1 MVSNSTTFEQDV
13 AEARHELHKLGQ
25 LTGIGPQEVIPGDPV
40 TVGEI
45 GEHLT
50 KLGGA
55 FERAGQGIK
64 SIDSGGW
71 TGQAGDAFRANYL
84 DKAPAEWLAAADAF
98 ADAGKAVLDY
108 QRVLAGEKE
117 KAARAKEELDRANEA
132 SLAAAKQHNAAVK
145 AYESGSSDVAP
156 RAFVDPNAEVR
167 ARAEAQ
173 IAAAKAAVQA
183 ADEQATK
190 IVLEAAQ
197 SAPAKPSK
205 LAQLGANIAD
215 VGQLFGGA
223 IYDFGAGAVE
233 GVVGVGAGLWGLG
246 EAALYSQPGMWGI
259 DPEGKAAFDEAAS
272 TTIMSITENPYQAVK
287 TVVDVDGWKQNPAK
301 ALGSMAPDAV
311 ASAFGGAGVATRAT
325 KIGSKIADGLGDL
338 GKANDVAK
346 TADRLGDAG
355 RHAPESPSNTPPWG
369 DYDSLP
375 PERPFHDAP
384 SNPYDNY
391 DPRLDPDADKP
402 FGPQGSQPEPPP
414 EPSYRPGT
422 DTPGRPSPDWD
433 DYDTPDSWMDDGHRP
448 DPRDAP
454 DLHPHEPEAPQHP
467 EPPYDPIPR
476 TEADLLQELRSIE
489 DVKEK
494 LSQALEQGPPPARA
508 AEIRSEI
515 SGLVEREKLLRSK
528 L

>member
-1 MVSNSTTFEQDV
+1 MVGNSSTFEQDV
-13 AEARHELHKLGQ
+13 AEAGHELHKLGQ
-25 LTGIGPQEVIPGDPV
+25 LTGIGPQDVIPGDPV

-55 FERAGQGIK
+55 FDRAGQGIK

-71 TGQAGDAFRANYL
+71 TGQAGDAFRENYL
-84 DKAPAEWLAAADAF
+84 DRAPAEWLAAADAF
-98 ADAGKAVLDY
+98 SDAGKAVLDY
-108 QRVLAGEKE
+108 QKVLAEEKE

-145 AYESGSSDVAP
+145 AYESGSSGVAP
-156 RAFVDPNAEVR
+156 SAFVDPNAEVR
-167 ARAEAQ
+167 ARAEGQ

-183 ADEQATK
+183 ADERATK
-190 IVLEAAQ
+190 IVLEAVQA
-197 SAPAKPSK
+197 APAKPSE

-215 VGQLFGGA
+215 VGQLFGGT

-233 GVVGVGAGLWGLG
+233 GVVGVGTGLWGLG
-246 EAALYSQPGMWGI
+246 EAFLYSQPGMWGI
-259 DPEGKAAFDEAAS
+259 DPEGKAAFDRAAS
-272 TTIMSITENPYQAVK
+272 TTVMSIAENPYQAVK

-325 KIGSKIADGLGDL
+325 KIAGKIGDGLGDL
-338 GKANDVAK
+338 GKATDAGR
-346 TADRLGDAG
+346 TADRLGDAA
-355 RHAPESPSNTPPWG
+355 RHAPEAPTTPWG

-375 PERPFHDAP
+375 TDRPIHDAP
-384 SNPYDNY
+384 PNPYDNY
-391 DPRLDPDADKP
+391 VPDDGKP

-414 EPSYRPGT
+414 EPSYSPGT
-422 DTPGRPSPDWD
+422 DTPGRPRPDWD
-433 DYDTPDSWMDDGHRP
+433 DDVPDSWMDDGHRP
-448 DPRDAP
+448 DPHDAP
-454 DLHPHEPEAPQHP
+454 DPHPHEPEAPQRP
-467 EPPYDPIPR
+467 EPPSEPLPR

-489 DVKEK
+489 GVKEK
-494 LSQALEQGPPPARA
+494 LSQALDQGPPPARA
-508 AEIRSEI
+508 AEIRSEL
-515 SGLVEREKLLRSK
+515 SRLVERENLLRSR